1 MRQAII
7 AALVYFLLQLFLPHF
22 WEQFISKAPPL
33 LQHIVVFLASV
44 ACVGF
49 VAFSDPIYERLR
61 SPSLY
66 PFSSTALFGV
76 LVLSVAATAWWQFCV
91 STSPS
96 RDVDLA
102 EVANTTKFQEAFII
116 DTYNDVSATTYQKG
130 EIYTTMTKLQEQDPV
145 KFAKTSSSMIP
156 EIQDLINRGLAV
168 QTKTAQKKAF
178 IPRLGKEGVQL
189 NNVFLTR
196 KGRELAEDL
205 LYVRRHPELNMSRPQ
220 E

>member
-7 AALVYFLLQLFLPHF
+7 AALVYFILQLFLPHF

-61 SPSLY
+61 SPRLY

-76 LVLSVAATAWWQFCV
+76 LVMSVAVTAWWQFSV
-91 STSPS
+91 SASPPK
-96 RDVDLA
+96 DVDLA

-116 DTYNDVSATTYQKG
+116 DTYNDVSAITYQKG
-130 EIYTTMTKLQEQDPV
+130 EIYTMMTKLQEQDPV

-156 EIQDLINRGLAV
+156 EIQDLISRGLAV
-168 QTKTAQKKAF
+168 QTRTAQKRRSFLGLGRKAF
-178 IPRLGKEGVQL
+178 
-189 NNVFLTR
+189 
-196 KGRELAEDL
+196 
-205 LYVRRHPELNMSRPQ
+205 S
-220 E
+220 